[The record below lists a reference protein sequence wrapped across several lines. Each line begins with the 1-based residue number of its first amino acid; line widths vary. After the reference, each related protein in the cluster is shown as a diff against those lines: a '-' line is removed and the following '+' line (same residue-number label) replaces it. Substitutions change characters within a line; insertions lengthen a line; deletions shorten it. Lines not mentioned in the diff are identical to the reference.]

1 MNFNC
6 NFKCISN
13 DIIKLTILSA
23 NEILRFSD
31 SGVGQLGTAMATERI
46 TRKDRHRLWED
57 SARHAVYAAG
67 FVIEVI
73 GEHGSV

>member
-13 DIIKLTILSA
+13 DTIKLTILSA

-31 SGVGQLGTAMATERI
+31 SGVGQLGTAMETERI
-46 TRKDRHRLWED
+46 TRKDTGFED
-57 SARHAVYAAG
+57 SARHYAAG